1 MFEVQKTHADRF
13 VRRAQKRRKSKGVLL
28 LVYLVLAQGLFGCT
42 PSEDGFNCSP
52 HSEKP
57 RVCVDVSSTSPLV
70 LNMPIVLVITVQSPD
85 DVQGVAVSADI
96 VPMNAQLGSLSKEPS
111 WVVDLKGGVP
121 EKLAFSVEVYQPGYY
136 SVVGIVSVPN
146 GAYDPIADAV
156 DLGVG
161 VVTPTP

>member
-1 MFEVQKTHADRF
+1 M
-13 VRRAQKRRKSKGVLL
+13 
-28 LVYLVLAQGLFGCT
+28 LVFLVLAQGLLGCT
-42 PSEDGFNCSP
+42 PSEDEFNCSP
-52 HSEKP
+52 QGEKP
-57 RVCVDVSSTSPLV
+57 QLCVDVSAASPLV
-70 LNMPIVLVITVQSPD
+70 LNMPIVIVITVQSPD

-136 SVVGIVSVPN
+136 SVVAIASVPN
-146 GAYDPIADAV
+146 GAYDPITDAV